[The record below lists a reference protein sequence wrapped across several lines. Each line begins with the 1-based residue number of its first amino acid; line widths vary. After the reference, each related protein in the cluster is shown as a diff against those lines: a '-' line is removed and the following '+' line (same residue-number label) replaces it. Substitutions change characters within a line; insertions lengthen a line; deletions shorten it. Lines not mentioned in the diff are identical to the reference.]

1 MSKKQKAPKDS
12 LEEIPKDNQEA
23 PIKSLSELYKT
34 GYEELPIEAD
44 KADSSIEEPSKEEYS
59 EQEINKIGE
68 EEIVVETPKE
78 MSQETTVKIEATKRE
93 DAPPKVTPPPL
104 KGKVITTISGN
115 RMETF

>member
-23 PIKSLSELYKT
+23 PSIV
-34 GYEELPIEAD
+34 
-44 KADSSIEEPSKEEYS
+44 DSFIEEPSKEEYK
-59 EQEINKIGE
+59 EHEVIT

-93 DAPPKVTPPPL
+93 DAPPKVDPPAPR
-104 KGKVITTISGN
+104 GKITTTPSGN